1 MGRDINHQT
10 GVFPGQPCVAEPRWE
25 EVETAQRSCFILP
38 APNPGLSRCFA
49 LPEIEE
55 GTIITVCI
63 CWGCLQEL
71 WCRRTTCGLE
81 HMVRDEWAYCKCFKM
96 VRKRKVFYKGTTLA
110 NPPRIR
116 RLMLVLTEE
125 GRGREQHTG
134 RGLGGLWM
142 EDRRPPT
149 ASGQED
155 VSWAKGEDIL
165 RSRTPIEAS
174 PVEQDVV
181 YSLSSAF
188 AVEFL
193 SRKSTE
199 PDSCLS
205 PVQSHA

>member
-1 MGRDINHQT
+1 MKGRRGG
-10 GVFPGQPCVAEPRWE
+10 GVEESWSCGQL
-25 EVETAQRSCFILP
+25 THRSCFILP

-49 LPEIEE
+49 WPEIEE
-55 GTIITVCI
+55 GTITTVCI
-63 CWGCLQEL
+63 FWGCLQEL

-81 HMVRDEWAYCKCFKM
+81 HMVRGEWAYCKCFKM
-96 VRKRKVFYKGTTLA
+96 VRKRKVFYKGKSRVNTLA

-142 EDRRPPT
+142 EDRHPPT

-165 RSRTPIEAS
+165 RSRTTSLSLAAVNKLPLRPALWSRMWFTAS
-174 PVEQDVV
+174 PLRSQ
-181 YSLSSAF
+181 
-188 AVEFL
+188 
-193 SRKSTE
+193 
-199 PDSCLS
+199 
-205 PVQSHA
+205 